1 MGVTSQ
7 SEGELNHA
15 SYCTACRPELHYVIY
30 LKTVRSLVTDTVLA
44 NKLEDL
50 FFKPLSANQKHISST
65 ITVPLIVDNNQRLRT
80 FSSYV
85 TLRVGSSNFMQL
97 CSRLQVMSTVRN
109 LTSSD
114 YRFTAL

>member
-50 FFKPLSANQKHISST
+50 FF
-65 ITVPLIVDNNQRLRT
+65 
-80 FSSYV
+80 
-85 TLRVGSSNFMQL
+85 
-97 CSRLQVMSTVRN
+97 
-109 LTSSD
+109 
-114 YRFTAL
+114 